1 MAKKKI
7 SKKEK
12 VWKVLLKNPL
22 ASAKEVAKQA
32 GCSVKYAY
40 MLKNDVGT
48 SKEVLAGVGVKARQG
63 WDKIEE
69 TAPINVDDLAAWN
82 RLGGTT
88 DTVRKS
94 RSNVLA
100 QADKLVN
107 GARADEY
114 GDAKQ
119 NFDDIAKMW
128 SVLLGVDVTAQ
139 QVALCMIAV
148 KSARLM
154 KSDSPDS
161 WVDICGYGA
170 LGGEMRNV

>member
-1 MAKKKI
+1 MARKKM
-7 SKKEK
+7 SKHEK
-12 VWKVLLKNPL
+12 VWKLLLANPL
-22 ASAKEVAKQA
+22 ASAKEVADKV
-32 GCSVKYAY
+32 GCSTKYVY
-40 MLKNDVGT
+40 MLKKKVGT
-48 SKEVLAGVGVKARQG
+48 PTEVLTQAVV
-63 WDKIEE
+63 
-69 TAPINVDDLAAWN
+69 
-82 RLGGTT
+82 
-88 DTVRKS
+88 VRKS
-94 RSNVLA
+94 RSNVLT

-119 NFDDIAKMW
+119 NFEDIAKLW
-128 SVLLGVDVTAQ
+128 SVLLEKEVTAQ

-170 LGGEMRNV
+170 LGGEIQADA

>member
-1 MAKKKI
+1 MARKKTTKH
-7 SKKEK
+7 EK
-12 VWKVLLKNPL
+12 VWKMLLKNPK
-22 ASAKEVAKQA
+22 APVKEIAQKA
-32 GCSVKYAY
+32 GCSTKYVY
-40 MLKNDVGT
+40 MLKRKIGT
-48 SKEVLAGVGVKARQG
+48 PMEVLVPDAKTAEQWDNIGAESVRQARKK
-63 WDKIEE
+63 DI
-69 TAPINVDDLAAWN
+69 DAWN
-82 RLGGTT
+82 GLGG
-88 DTVRKS
+88 TVRKS

-119 NFDDIAKMW
+119 NFGDIAKMW
-128 SVLLGVDVTAQ
+128 SVLLGTDVTAQ

-170 LGGEMRNV
+170 LGGEMNNA